1 MCDEG
6 CPPFSEFHLLV
17 LFYLRGRTGR
27 PRVPIER
34 SCSTVYYCYSFTSLS
49 GRSSHIRLEGSFAD
63 SRSSVHG
70 SFHLLDNRL
79 GQADRQNY
87 PWNLNLSPL
96 VGAIAAGC
104 PVILKVCLPSILLSI
119 CSHLYTA
126 VRTCA
131 GLLSSSRRA
140 STQIS
145 RPRGLC
151 SHQWRG
157 RAYYKIDG
165 ASVGSWSVPRN
176 TVYQC

>member
-1 MCDEG
+1 MSSANDSRKGQEAA
-6 CPPFSEFHLLV
+6 
-17 LFYLRGRTGR
+17 
-27 PRVPIER
+27 PR
-34 SCSTVYYCYSFTSLS
+34 SLP
-49 GRSSHIRLEGSFAD
+49 GRSSHIQLERSFAD
-63 SRSSVHG
+63 FRSSVHG
-70 SFHLLDNRL
+70 SIRLLDNNL

-104 PVILKVCLPSILLSI
+104 PVILKVCLSSILLSI
-119 CSHLYTA
+119 YSHLYTA
-126 VRTCA
+126 VRACA

-145 RPRGLC
+145 RPGGLC

-157 RAYYKIDG
+157 RAYYEIDG
-165 ASVGSWSVPRN
+165 ASVGSWYVPRS